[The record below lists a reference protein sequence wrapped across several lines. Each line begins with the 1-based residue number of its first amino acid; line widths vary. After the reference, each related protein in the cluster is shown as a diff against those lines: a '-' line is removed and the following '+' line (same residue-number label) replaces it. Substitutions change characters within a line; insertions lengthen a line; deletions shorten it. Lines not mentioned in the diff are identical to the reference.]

1 MTCPPFRVR
10 KGDYTTRFAVV
21 PGHELPEI
29 EMVVERHAGYLVVEK
44 RQADAQEVAFETDT
58 RS

>member
-1 MTCPPFRVR
+1 LSEHETIRADP
-10 KGDYTTRFAVV
+10 TRFAVV

-29 EMVVERHAGYLVVEK
+29 ETGVERHPGYLVEK
-44 RQADAQEVAFETDT
+44 RQADAQEVALETDP